1 MSAPAVL
8 QAKNVTKTYGSVVAL
23 DGADLELFPGE
34 VLAVIG
40 DNGAGKSTLIK
51 CLSGAETPDTGSIE
65 IDGLAVS
72 LKRPQDGREA
82 GIETVYQ
89 TLAVSPALD
98 ISSNLYLGR
107 EIRKKGPAGSI
118 FMFNLLEIILSK
130 SWK

>member
-1 MSAPAVL
+1 MSTPAVL

-65 IDGLAVS
+65 IDGKAVS

-107 EIRKKGPAGSI
+107 EIR
-118 FMFNLLEIILSK
+118 
-130 SWK
+130 